1 MSKKITLPLVLA
13 ASSLVNAASAF
24 SSVAPAPTSS
34 TAGILEGLRSTP
46 LIRASDSAPVVLPD
60 QWRSST
66 PFGIGDETAA
76 VAFLRHYG

>member
-1 MSKKITLPLVLA
+1 MATKITLPLLLA
-13 ASSLVNAASAF
+13 ASFVDAASAF
-24 SSVAPAPTSS
+24 SAVAPAAT
-34 TAGILEGLRSTP
+34 TASILENLRSTP
-46 LIRASDSAPVVLPD
+46 LIRASDSTPVVLPD

>member
-1 MSKKITLPLVLA
+1 MATKITLPLLLA
-13 ASSLVNAASAF
+13 ASFVSAASAF
-24 SSVAPAPTSS
+24 SAVAPAATSS
-34 TAGILEGLRSTP
+34 TASILDNLRSTP
-46 LIRASDSAPVVLPD
+46 LIRASDSTPVVLPD